1 MQVSS
6 WTVAYE
12 SLFFSAGLEQKWN
25 PEVLDGYRCDKTFTP
40 VSEKNPLYLILFRRW
55 LFFLGRMW
63 EACSFP
69 PSASSSFVRFFTTD
83 WVTLFPNLVLLPGF
97 QA

>member
-12 SLFFSAGLEQKWN
+12 SLFFSPGLEQKWN

-40 VSEKNPLYLILFRRW
+40 VSEKKPLYLILFRRFSVQNVRG
-55 LFFLGRMW
+55 LLVPTLSFIVLCQIFHKRLGHPL
-63 EACSFP
+63 S
-69 PSASSSFVRFFTTD
+69 
-83 WVTLFPNLVLLPGF
+83 
-97 QA
+97 